1 MAQLSFDDM
10 KLIND
15 ELSALDIDGSL
26 IDKFKQILSYYK
38 SASGNFDN
46 ANLVQVRDDK
56 NEPRYL
62 SMEGILNGVLR
73 PSFVFFNRADEITIT
88 FYHFQGCVNH
98 VSYNLYELA
107 FSDYEYHKN
116 GFGFIK
122 PENETQKNRYIQN
135 GCIFDGTYCYK
146 PYDNPVKF
154 EIIDEF
160 KYNGYV
166 ASIFRE
172 LFTFQIDQDRTKCNA
187 QRWCIGFN
195 FKEDTLTENDKLGLD
210 YLRECIAKLKEMSVN
225 NYKMF
230 FEKYALPSFIASNYL
245 RPTIMEML

>member
-38 SASGNFDN
+38 STSNNSDN
-46 ANLVQVRDDK
+46 TNLIQVHDDK

-62 SMEGILNGVLR
+62 SMEGILNSVLR
-73 PSFVFFNRADEITIT
+73 PSFVFFNQAGEITIT
-88 FYHFQGCVNH
+88 FYHFQGDINKLP
-98 VSYNLYELA
+98 YNLYELA
-107 FSDYEYHKN
+107 FGNYQYHKCGY
-116 GFGFIK
+116 GFVK
-122 PENETQKNRYIQN
+122 PENETQKNQYIQN

-146 PYDNPVKF
+146 PYANPVKF

-166 ASIFRE
+166 ASIFRY
-172 LFTFQIDQDRTKCNA
+172 LFQFQIDQCRTKCNA
-187 QRWCIGFN
+187 QRWHVGFN
-195 FKEDTLTENDKLGLD
+195 FKEDVLNENDKLGLD
-210 YLRECIAKLKEMSVN
+210 YLRECIAKLKEVSAN
-225 NYKMF
+225 NYKSF
-230 FEKYALPSFIASNYL
+230 FEKYAIPSFIASDYSL
-245 RPTIMEML
+245 PTVMEML